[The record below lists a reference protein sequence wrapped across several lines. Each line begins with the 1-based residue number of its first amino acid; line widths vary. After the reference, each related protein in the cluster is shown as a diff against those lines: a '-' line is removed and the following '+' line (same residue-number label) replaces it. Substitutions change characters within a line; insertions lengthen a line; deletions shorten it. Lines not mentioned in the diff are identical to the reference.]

1 MRSIYISFQGAETL
15 HQSAVQT
22 TLSRLFAVG
31 GGGARLNSGHFQR
44 QKGLETATRKN
55 ELFWGSEMELLGGRQ
70 GVRVVFG
77 SWRERNGGHRKV
89 PEETHAL
96 RISLNR
102 K

>member
-70 GVRVVFG
+70 GVRQA
-77 SWRERNGGHRKV
+77 GGLCSDPGGRGTEGTGKCQRRHM
-89 PEETHAL
+89 PSGFL
-96 RISLNR
+96 
-102 K
+102 